1 MKLDTDS
8 VLGLNNILL
17 NLIERCKKE
26 NADVELATALTNALI
41 EMLENKEEIKE
52 MKKYEFACEIE
63 LYPMVQYIEAN
74 SADEA
79 VELMEQQIEDSAFLQ
94 DLTVDDFHCQTA
106 DQIKVTKEYKKYID
120 KHKIT
125 LEDKICQ

>member
-8 VLGLNNILL
+8 VLELNNILL

-26 NADVELATALTNALI
+26 NADVDLATALTNALI

-79 VELMEQQIEDSAFLQ
+79 VELMEQQINVDFIK
-94 DLTVDDFHCQTA
+94 DLVPSDFHCETA
-106 DQIKVTKEYKKYID
+106 NQIKVTKEYKKYID

>member
-8 VLGLNNILL
+8 VLELNNILL
-17 NLIERCKKE
+17 NLIEKCKKE

-52 MKKYEFACEIE
+52 MKKYEFSCEIQ
-63 LYPMVQYIEAN
+63 LYPLVQYIEAN

-94 DLTVDDFHCQTA
+94 DLTVDDFFCEQA
-106 DQIKVTKEYKKYID
+106 SQIKVTKEYKKYID